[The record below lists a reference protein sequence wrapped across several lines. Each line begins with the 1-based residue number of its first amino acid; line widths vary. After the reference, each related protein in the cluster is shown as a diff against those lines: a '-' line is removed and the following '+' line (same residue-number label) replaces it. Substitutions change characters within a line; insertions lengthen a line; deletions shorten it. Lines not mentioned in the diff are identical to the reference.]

1 MPVLKTELEIF
12 ERLLHEQFKS
22 KRNTNSYLDKL
33 SLSIIKS
40 GGKRLRP
47 AMTVSSAM
55 LGTYEREKV
64 LQAALSV
71 ELLHTAT
78 LVHDDIIDESPLRRN
93 SPTVY
98 AREGTNTA
106 VFTGDYL
113 FIKSIL
119 ALAGAGLPQM
129 YLEQLARAVEAVCV
143 GEVEQFRCRGS
154 LPGFK
159 TYVSR
164 IMRKTGF
171 LFAASCAAGAYLG
184 GLSEECVKLAVRFGG
199 CYGIAFQIRDD
210 LLDILGDRSKIGK
223 PTGNDLG
230 EGIFTL
236 PVLLAASKDKETADL
251 IMGNDRYDSA
261 EEKIR
266 IILKRVMDS
275 GSVAETEAILGRY
288 VERAEKYLERLPSA
302 EGKEMLRFIL
312 HATFRDNAAVASY
325 S

>member
-12 ERLLHEQFKS
+12 EQLLREQFGS
-22 KRNTNSYLDKL
+22 KRNINSYLDGL
-33 SLSIIKS
+33 SLNIIES

-55 LGTYEREKV
+55 LGSYERDKV
-64 LQAALSV
+64 LKAALSV

-78 LVHDDIIDESPLRRN
+78 LVHDDIIDESPLRRS

-98 AREGTNTA
+98 AQKGANTA

-113 FIKSIL
+113 LIKSIL
-119 ALAGAGLPQM
+119 ALAGAGLPRT

-159 TYVSR
+159 TYLSR
-164 IMRKTGF
+164 ITRKTGF
-171 LFAASCAAGAYLG
+171 LFAAACAAGAHLG
-184 GLSEECVKLAVRFGG
+184 GLPEESVKLAVRFGG
-199 CYGIAFQIRDD
+199 YYGIAFQIRDD
-210 LLDILGDRSKIGK
+210 LLDILGEQSRLGK

-236 PVLLAASKDKETADL
+236 PVLLAAGRDKATAEL
-251 IMGNDRYDSA
+251 VLSLYNDECA
-261 EEKIR
+261 GEKISV
-266 IILKRVMDS
+266 IIDKVTESGGIDEAETILK
-275 GSVAETEAILGRY
+275 RY
-288 VERAEKYLERLPSA
+288 VERAEKYLDRLPQT
-302 EGKEMLRFIL
+302 EGREMLRFIL
-312 HATFRDNAAVASY
+312 SATFKDNIAAACY